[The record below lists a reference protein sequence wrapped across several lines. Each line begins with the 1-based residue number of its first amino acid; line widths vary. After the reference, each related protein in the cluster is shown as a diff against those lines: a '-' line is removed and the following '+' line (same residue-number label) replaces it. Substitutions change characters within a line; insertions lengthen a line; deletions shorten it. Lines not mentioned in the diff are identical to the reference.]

1 MSRDVTRCHQVSPGV
16 TKCHG
21 MSRSITKCLRGV
33 TVSQNVSELSPN
45 VTKVSPK
52 CHGMSR
58 NVTKCHNLSPKCH
71 RYVTVCHHLSRSC
84 HRLSLQITE
93 HHVHC
98 LCDIDL
104 LGWGVAWYV
113 LVIRRDRVRLKEFD
127 VPLWIPNAD
136 HMPRMTAA
144 FDVRSPDVPSR
155 SFPTAHVYAMRLL
168 ALTQPPRL
176 HTMRHLASRC

>member
-1 MSRDVTRCHQVSPGV
+1 MSPKCHQNVTKCHQNVTKMSRDVTRCHQVSPGV

-71 RYVTVCHHLSRSC
+71 RYVAVCHHLSRSC

-104 LGWGVAWYV
+104 LGWGVCVQCCGGARPCPV
-113 LVIRRDRVRLKEFD
+113 C
-127 VPLWIPNAD
+127 
-136 HMPRMTAA
+136 
-144 FDVRSPDVPSR
+144 
-155 SFPTAHVYAMRLL
+155 
-168 ALTQPPRL
+168 
-176 HTMRHLASRC
+176 RCACRGSSTTTSS